1 MKRALLLLV
10 LAGGSTLLTAGCA
23 TVIPEPTMEMA
34 GGDATSFETL
44 REGRRLYVA
53 KCSSCHALIAPGTR
67 TDDVWREEVD
77 EMLLKKKIRMAP
89 GDREKLLA
97 YLTAAN

>member
-1 MKRALLLLV
+1 MKRAMLLLV
-10 LAGGSTLLTAGCA
+10 LAGCA

-34 GGDATSFETL
+34 GGDAASFETL

-53 KCSSCHALIAPGTR
+53 KCSGCHALIAPVTR
-67 TDDVWREEVD
+67 ADDVWREEVD
-77 EMLLKKKIRMAP
+77 EMLHKKKIRLAS
-89 GDREKLLA
+89 GDREKLIA